1 MQVAGDCF
9 ASSQKYYHA
18 AVTILKIKLIIFLGF
33 GVDRSRKS
41 FGAIDLLWQSRR
53 LGDDLTLDSKSV
65 GSAGEMCDRPTS
77 HFVYRNLQ

>member
-9 ASSQKYYHA
+9 ASSKKYYHA

-41 FGAIDLLWQSRR
+41 FLPIDL
-53 LGDDLTLDSKSV
+53 
-65 GSAGEMCDRPTS
+65 
-77 HFVYRNLQ
+77 